1 MAFKSS
7 YVRLTISRVNI
18 PKKCINVYVMFKG
31 LTCFIVYLIYT
42 VFNADM
48 TRVNLV
54 VISWVFVTQELQL

>member
-1 MAFKSS
+1 
-7 YVRLTISRVNI
+7 
-18 PKKCINVYVMFKG
+18 MFKG

-48 TRVNLV
+48 TRVDLV